1 MFADVLGAV
10 HQWMDAVKIQYDSWL
25 EVEILEDRDTM
36 FRAVM
41 ESKNHLA
48 ELIVNE
54 PGFAP
59 YRFVSFQVLG
69 MESTGDKPPLFCFYD
84 DETCE
89 VSDIISRLNEIL
101 KNIVVR
107 EQFLRASEEF
117 GFEIIMP
124 YCLDE
129 KEQIY
134 AFGYMP
140 GYGSKNGAVI
150 ELLGEG
156 LATDTNMK
164 RWCDENGYFCG
175 FLNPQLL
182 LDQYK
187 RNYFRELLRDWR
199 IPYGKKQIRAAE
211 REE

>member
-1 MFADVLGAV
+1 MRFADVLGAV

-25 EVEILEDRDTM
+25 EIEILEDRDTM

-41 ESKNHLA
+41 ESRNHLA

-69 MESTGDKPPLFCFYD
+69 MESTCDKPPLFCFYD
-84 DETCE
+84 DETCG
-89 VSDIISRLNEIL
+89 VSDIISRLNEML
-101 KNIVVR
+101 KHIVVR

-129 KEQIY
+129 KEQMY
-134 AFGYMP
+134 VFGYMP
-140 GYGSKNGAVI
+140 GYGSRNGAVI
-150 ELLGEG
+150 GLLDEKLNTDTSIEKWCRENECFCSFINMERLLGS
-156 LATDTNMK
+156 
-164 RWCDENGYFCG
+164 
-175 FLNPQLL
+175 
-182 LDQYK
+182 YK
-187 RNYFRELLRDWR
+187 RSYFRELLRDWR
-199 IPYGKKQIRAAE
+199 ISKR
-211 REE
+211 